1 MNRIA
6 RLTEPYAPLARRLL
20 PLAALATLA
29 AVAIQFLF
37 AGVMVFAGEVL
48 GIEGRDAHFW
58 FGGVVHAL
66 LGLLLALSLVGRF
79 PRALIAVNG
88 VLFLV
93 ATAMMALPN
102 DNFGF
107 APEVRAFHPF
117 GAFFVAV
124 LTYVVYDRAR
134 TAVRADEAVEASPV
148 AASP

>member
-1 MNRIA
+1 MTFLA

-20 PLAALATLA
+20 PLAALVTLA
-29 AVAIQFLF
+29 AIAVQFLF
-37 AGVMVFAGEVL
+37 AGVMVFAGEVF
-48 GIEGRDAHFW
+48 GIQGRDAHFW

-79 PRALIAVNG
+79 PRSLIIVNG
-88 VLFLV
+88 ALFLV

-107 APEVRAFHPF
+107 GPEARAFHPV

-134 TAVRADEAVEASPV
+134 TATQTDESV
-148 AASP
+148 AAAAVAAPH